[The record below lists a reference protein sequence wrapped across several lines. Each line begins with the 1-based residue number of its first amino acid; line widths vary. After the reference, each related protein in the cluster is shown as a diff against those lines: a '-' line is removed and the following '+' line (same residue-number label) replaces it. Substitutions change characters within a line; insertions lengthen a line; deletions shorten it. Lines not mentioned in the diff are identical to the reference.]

1 MDSHADTFAATTPGP
16 QHPAP
21 GAASVLLSTGSLFH
35 LPLPAIARIAV
46 GAGFAGLD
54 LVMGSAKIAPGQAVN
69 QAHALCP
76 VRVVH
81 APFRNWSAWG
91 GHMNAWRAAVAL
103 AVSLGG
109 GHRGDQRVGQ
119 REGHSDGQRGEQGV
133 PCPHITL
140 HPPAGT
146 LQDAIQT
153 RWFARAVD
161 LPRLLDAPPGLG
173 LSLENLPWAYG
184 AGGLFGRDPLAQLL
198 AECQGKNLGLTLDVC
213 HLGVSGR
220 DVLADLSR
228 VPAGLIQHV
237 HFSDAA
243 GFAEHLPPGA
253 GELPLGPFLAR
264 LGAGGYAGTV
274 SLELDPA
281 HLPEDEAGQVRELAR
296 LRGGMER
303 ALSGDA
309 PPEWS
314 GRERSGRAQGMAALG

>member
-1 MDSHADTFAATTPGP
+1 MDSHAETIAAATPGP
-16 QHPAP
+16 QNPAP

-54 LVMGSAKIAPGQAVN
+54 LVMGSPKTAPGQAVD

-103 AVSLGG
+103 AASLSS
-109 GHRGDQRVGQ
+109 DQRRDQGDW
-119 REGHSDGQRGEQGV
+119 HNDGRGG

-161 LPRLLDAPPGLG
+161 LPRLLDVPPGLG
-173 LSLENLPWAYG
+173 LSLENLPWAHG

-220 DVLADLSR
+220 DVLADLAR

-243 GFAEHLPPGA
+243 GFTEHLPPGA
-253 GELPLGPFLAR
+253 GELPLGPFLVR

-281 HLPEDEAGQVRELAR
+281 HLPEDEALQVRELAR
-296 LRGGMER
+296 LRCGMER
-303 ALSGDA
+303 ALAGDA

>member
-1 MDSHADTFAATTPGP
+1 MDKPADTLATPASALPGSP
-16 QHPAP
+16 TDA
-21 GAASVLLSTGSLFH
+21 GVLLSTGSLFH
-35 LPLPAIARIAV
+35 LPLPVIARIAQT
-46 GAGFAGLD
+46 AGFAGLD
-54 LVMGSAKIAPGQAVN
+54 LVMGSAKIAPGEAVDE
-69 QAHALCP
+69 AHALCP

-103 AVSLGG
+103 AASLLDERSR
-109 GHRGDQRVGQ
+109 H
-119 REGHSDGQRGEQGV
+119 GV
-133 PCPHITL
+133 HITL

-161 LPRLLDAPPGLG
+161 LPRLLDAPPGVS
-173 LSLENLPWAYG
+173 LSLENLPWATG
-184 AGGLFGRDPLAQLL
+184 AGGLFGRDPLGMLL
-198 AECQGKNLGLTLDVC
+198 AECQGKDLGLTLDVC

-220 DVLADLSR
+220 DALADLAR
-228 VPAGLIQHV
+228 VPAGLIRHV
-237 HFSDAA
+237 HFSDAS
-243 GFAEHLPPGA
+243 GFVEHLPPGA
-253 GELPLGPFLAR
+253 GELPLGPFLTR

-281 HLPEDEAGQVRELAR
+281 RLPEDEAGQVRELTR
-296 LRGGMER
+296 LRLGMER

-314 GRERSGRAQGMAALG
+314 GRERGRRTSGMALALG